1 MKKFILILVMMLS
14 MSVYSFADDSNATKV
29 DNIEKYE
36 FNINHRRLACVL
48 DMSGDQMEITEDII
62 REFERDM
69 FFASSMETE
78 ESRNKV
84 VSSTVQKNIK
94 FMGYVLNKK
103 QYHKYLILLNLTLQN
118 RGFDLDKINK

>member
-48 DMSGDQMEITEDII
+48 DMSGDQMEITENII

-94 FMGYVLNKK
+94 FMGYVLNKE

>member
-29 DNIEKYE
+29 NNIEKYE
-36 FNINHRRLACVL
+36 FKINHRRLACVL
-48 DMSGDQMEITEDII
+48 DMSSDQMEITEDII

>member
-36 FNINHRRLACVL
+36 FKINHRRLACVL
-48 DMSGDQMEITEDII
+48 DMSSDQMEITEDII

-69 FFASSMETE
+69 VFASSMETE

-84 VSSTVQKNIK
+84 VSSTIQKNIK

>member
-36 FNINHRRLACVL
+36 FKINHRRLACVL
-48 DMSGDQMEITEDII
+48 DMSYDQMEITENIM

-118 RGFDLDKINK
+118 RGFDLDKINQ

>member
-36 FNINHRRLACVL
+36 FKINHRRLACVL
-48 DMSGDQMEITEDII
+48 DMSGDQMEITENII

-94 FMGYVLNKK
+94 FMGYVLNKE

>member
-14 MSVYSFADDSNATKV
+14 MSVYSFADDSNTTKV

-36 FNINHRRLACVL
+36 FKINHRRLACVL
-48 DMSGDQMEITEDII
+48 DMSSDQMEITEDII

>member
-36 FNINHRRLACVL
+36 FKINHRRLACVL

-69 FFASSMETE
+69 VFASSMETE

-84 VSSTVQKNIK
+84 VSSTIQKNIK
-94 FMGYVLNKK
+94 FMGYILNKE

-118 RGFDLDKINK
+118 RGFDLSKINK

>member
-14 MSVYSFADDSNATKV
+14 MSVYSFADDSNTTKV

-36 FNINHRRLACVL
+36 FKINHRRLACVL
-48 DMSGDQMEITEDII
+48 DMSSDQMEITEDIM

>member
-36 FNINHRRLACVL
+36 FKINHRRLACVL
-48 DMSGDQMEITEDII
+48 DMSSDQMEITEDII